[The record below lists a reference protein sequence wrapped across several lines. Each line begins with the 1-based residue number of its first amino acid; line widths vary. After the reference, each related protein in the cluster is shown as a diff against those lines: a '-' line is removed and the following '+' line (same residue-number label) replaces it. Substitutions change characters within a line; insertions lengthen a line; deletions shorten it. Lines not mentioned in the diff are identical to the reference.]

1 MAPSDWGR
9 HECGGRFTPPEDIVT
24 LGVRIALGAAYEW
37 CRTRGAFDLRQTALS
52 EHETLY
58 DVPPQ
63 YRRYSK
69 R

>member
-1 MAPSDWGR
+1 M
-9 HECGGRFTPPEDIVT
+9 T

-58 DVPPQ
+58 DVPPEYAGIQ
-63 YRRYSK
+63 NGS
-69 R
+69 